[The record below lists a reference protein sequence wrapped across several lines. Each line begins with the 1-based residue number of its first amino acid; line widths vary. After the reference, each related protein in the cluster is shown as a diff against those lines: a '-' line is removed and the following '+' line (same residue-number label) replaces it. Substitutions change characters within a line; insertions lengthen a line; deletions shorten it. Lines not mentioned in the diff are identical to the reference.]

1 MRWKPNED
9 QNKLMKTLTFITSY
23 CIMLRGCYDSWL
35 DSHTFRVEFSHYSF
49 IHSHYFLCF
58 FMLIDWLFAG
68 FIHSFIGVLYRKDLF
83 FALSGYASMSV
94 CSLWRLAGLI
104 VGGRFQWKVLNEHFA
119 ANYAAQSIFCR
130 ARPLKSWSETL
141 VLPDAASALVLRYEL
156 CAYIKQYVLLLVKS
170 ESGHY

>member
-94 CSLWRLAGLI
+94 CLFSLKACWPDC
-104 VGGRFQWKVLNEHFA
+104 GREVSVKSFKWAPCSPEHFLQSKA
-119 ANYAAQSIFCR
+119 AKELKWDTCI
-130 ARPLKSWSETL
+130 ARRSLCLSPTL
-141 VLPDAASALVLRYEL
+141 WIMCIYQTICSP
-156 CAYIKQYVLLLVKS
+156 I
-170 ESGHY
+170 G